1 MHLDSFNT
9 ATFVTV
15 ISLLITLL
23 AIVLMPIVTYFI
35 AKNQIR
41 VQLLSTAHQRKIE
54 EIRDIIAVFI
64 TLSDLIADELGI
76 KVYKEHLEKDQNQ
89 RDFDKL
95 YLYINKAKLLIRSNM
110 DDEHSINN
118 LMLEVIKN
126 LKDSN
131 PSIGPYSKAITKLE
145 LKSYEILEKEYSKI
159 KKGKF

>member
-1 MHLDSFNT
+1 M
-9 ATFVTV
+9 ATLITV

-23 AIVLMPIVTYFI
+23 AIVLMPTITYFI
-35 AKNQIR
+35 SKNQIR
-41 VQLLSTAHQRKIE
+41 AQLLSTSHQRKIE

-64 TLSDLIADELGI
+64 TLADSIADEQGI
-76 KVYKEHLEKDQNQ
+76 RVYKEHLERDQNQ

-126 LKDSN
+126 LKISN
-131 PSIGPYSKAITKLE
+131 PSIEQYSKAITNLE
-145 LKSYEILEKEYSKI
+145 LKSYEILENEYLKI

>member
-1 MHLDSFNT
+1 M
-9 ATFVTV
+9 ATLITV

-23 AIVLMPIVTYFI
+23 AIVLMPTITYFI
-35 AKNQIR
+35 SKNQIR
-41 VQLLSTAHQRKIE
+41 AQLLSTSHQRKIE

-64 TLSDLIADELGI
+64 TLADSIADGQGI
-76 KVYKEHLEKDQNQ
+76 RVYKEHLERDQNQ

-126 LKDSN
+126 LKISN
-131 PSIGPYSKAITKLE
+131 PSIEQYSKAITNLE
-145 LKSYEILEKEYSKI
+145 LKSYEILENEYLKI